1 MQRCHR
7 ASGRYS
13 AALSIRPRQA
23 SEMMSCTPLR
33 PRSTRWRRNADQP
46 DLSSLAFADAQNLS
60 KTFGIDGAGHKQRD
74 VADLAGPGSLH
85 YDAIEIK
92 VRMLTLDAAVPPS
105 LDFGVDLFVEVGHC
119 TRAHPRPPQSFGD
132 VLHPTHR
139 NARQIHLDQRLLDR
153 ALAAP
158 VPVDDRRLK
167 GLAAQLWNL
176 EIHFARAGLQCPLI
190 AAGPGVLTSLAALVT
205 ASAAELVR
213 LSIQHGIQRL
223 FHRATNQLAKMV
235 PDTGFIDLDHL
246 THRLLV
252 THRLLLHCMKKP
264 SILKVRKIL
273 YVIKECQ
280 SPQISRTEPAFAAMK
295 REAEEDWEGALG
307 LAPIPPDPRRP
318 VR

>member
-1 MQRCHR
+1 MLTSRTCPPWRLRRCPE
-7 ASGRYS
+7 S
-13 AALSIRPRQA
+13 L
-23 SEMMSCTPLR
+23 ENLR
-33 PRSTRWRRNADQP
+33 
-46 DLSSLAFADAQNLS
+46 
-60 KTFGIDGAGHKQRD
+60 IDGAGHQQRD
-74 VADLAGPGSLH
+74 VADLASPGPLH
-85 YDAIEIK
+85 HDAVEIK

-105 LDFGVDLFVEVGHC
+105 LDLGVDLFVKVGHC
-119 TRAHPRPPQSFGD
+119 ARAHPRPPQSFGD

-153 ALAAP
+153 ALAAA

-167 GLAAQLWNL
+167 GLAAQLWNF
-176 EIHFARAGLQCPLI
+176 EIYFARAGLQCPLI
-190 AAGPGVLTSLAALVT
+190 AAGPRVLTSLAALVT
-205 ASAAELVR
+205 ASAAELVC

-273 YVIKECQ
+273 YVIQ
-280 SPQISRTEPAFAAMK
+280 STPSR
-295 REAEEDWEGALG
+295 R
-307 LAPIPPDPRRP
+307 
-318 VR
+318 